1 MSSISDKEHCVSGA
15 NGCVLC
21 VVQSNLA
28 VIVIE
33 RRTGARWPSL
43 WAAKEYCVIHVSAV
57 LNVHVSTE
65 ASDGG
70 NAR

>member
-1 MSSISDKEHCVSGA
+1 VYLEQMVVYY
-15 NGCVLC
+15 VLC
-21 VVQSNLA
+21 NPTSLS
-28 VIVIE
+28 
-33 RRTGARWPSL
+33 GARWPSL